1 MAATSEKENLF
12 TEFDNEIES
21 IHAAIK
27 YAEEHFDEFVAKKK
41 NSAKT
46 VYTTLGC
53 ELGIACP
60 DLINHRVIGGHKR
73 GRIIKEKNEAD
84 GYCEIGYDE
93 NDNPI
98 HFTHINSFGRENA
111 YFFFEYSG
119 YHWTLNLW
127 VDDPFVDKKCEYY
140 GKYAHGDVTK
150 YCYDGQGR
158 ISYYAEISRASI
170 SANKYEYPENITD
183 PIICRHYYY
192 VPNLSKSSKDIPAG
206 YEHSP
211 MRENLY
217 EISPDMKVIREYYK
231 SEEEF
236 VFNRE
241 ICSRGKKSAK
251 PKIAE
256 DSFER
261 LAEWLD
267 KELAKD
273 IPTDGG
279 VYFDIFGE
287 TEDGFGLSLC
297 ITEDFTPDDDDW
309 GCYVVYSSDMLMI
322 STNGEM
328 EWEDVLKNVVRL
340 LKKYLREGN
349 SRSLLKKY
357 KGVGTAY
364 SDSDIEY
371 IYIKK

>member
-1 MAATSEKENLF
+1 MATTPEKENLF

-27 YAEEHFDEFVAKKK
+27 YAEEHFDELVAKKE

-46 VYTTLGC
+46 VYTTLGY

-93 NDNPI
+93 NDKLV
-98 HFTHINSFGRENA
+98 HFTYISSNIEEN
-111 YFFFEYSG
+111 YFIFEYDRF
-119 YHWTLNLW
+119 HWAVRLW
-127 VDDPFVDKKCEYY
+127 TDKESKYY
-140 GKYAHGDVTK
+140 GKSAYGDVIK
-150 YCYDGQGR
+150 YCYDEQER
-158 ISYYAEISRASI
+158 ILYYAAIMFNSSI
-170 SANKYEYPENITD
+170 SANKYEYPENETD

-231 SEEEF
+231 SREEF
-236 VFNRE
+236 VFRRE
-241 ICSRGKKSAK
+241 ICSKGKKSAK

-261 LAEWLD
+261 LAEWID
-267 KELAKD
+267 KELEKD

-357 KGVGTAY
+357 KGIGTSY

>member
-1 MAATSEKENLF
+1 MGDNLF
-12 TEFDNEIES
+12 VEFDNEIES
-21 IHAAIK
+21 INAAIK
-27 YAEEHFDEFVAKKK
+27 YAEEHFDELAARRE
-41 NSAKT
+41 NSVRT
-46 VYTTLGC
+46 VYTTLGYN
-53 ELGIACP
+53 LGIACP
-60 DLINHRVIGGHKR
+60 DPINHRVIGGRKR
-73 GRIIKEKNEAD
+73 GRIIKEKNETE

-93 NDNPI
+93 NDKPV
-98 HFTHINSFGRENA
+98 HFTYINSFGTESA
-111 YFFFEYSG
+111 DFFFEYNG
-119 YHWTLNLW
+119 YHWAAQLCT
-127 VDDPFVDKKCEYY
+127 DKESKYY
-140 GKYAHGDVTK
+140 GKNPYNEIIK
-150 YCYDGQGR
+150 YCYDEQGR
-158 ISYYAEISRASI
+158 ILYYAEISTSSI
-170 SANKYEYPENITD
+170 SANKYEYPENEAA
-183 PIICRHYYY
+183 PIICRSYYY

-211 MRENLY
+211 MFIDLY
-217 EISPDMKVIREYYK
+217 EISPDMKVIRDYYK
-231 SEEEF
+231 SGEEF
-236 VFNRE
+236 VFRRE
-241 ICSRGKKSAK
+241 ICSKGKKSAK

-256 DSFER
+256 DSYER

-267 KELAKD
+267 KELDKD

-279 VYFDIFGE
+279 VYFDIFSE

-309 GCYVVYSSDMLMI
+309 GCYVKYSSDMHMV

-340 LKKYLREGN
+340 LKKYLRSGEK
-349 SRSLLKKY
+349 RALLKKY